1 MDINRLDRVLKRY
14 IEGKSSA
21 EEIRMIEDWLN
32 SDWKK
37 SEQWDN
43 MDGASRNK
51 LLADLYD
58 EVQQT
63 IHSRRK
69 VVSLNHSSRWRMIG
83 SIAATV
89 LLVCGLYFTWPSL
102 IDMIAPAAYKQVSV
116 SAGKMKKLVL
126 ADGTQLWLN
135 SGSRLTYPER
145 FNRKSREVY
154 LDGEAYFE
162 VSHQASRPF
171 IVHTGQLE
179 TKVLGTV
186 FNITAYGNRKDVKV
200 VLLSGKVEVRKT
212 ETESESGLILL
223 PKQAATYQKNGG
235 SLVKTDE
242 RYTGQYSGW
251 KEGKLIF
258 NDTPMT
264 EVLERLSISY
274 NMKFEVENEKLKN
287 CKITGTFST
296 HQKPEEIIKSIAI
309 SIGGKYLK
317 VSDRIIIQG
326 EGCVR

>member
-1 MDINRLDRVLKRY
+1 MDINQLDRVLKRY
-14 IEGKSSA
+14 MEGKSDA
-21 EEIRMIEDWLN
+21 EETRMIEDWLN

-37 SEQWDN
+37 SEEWDS
-43 MDGASRNK
+43 MDEASRNK
-51 LLADLYD
+51 LLAHLYE

-63 IHSRRK
+63 IRSKKKIIPITHR
-69 VVSLNHSSRWRMIG
+69 SSWRLAG
-83 SIAATV
+83 SIAAML

-102 IDMIAPAAYKQVSV
+102 LDLIDPVVYKQVSV
-116 SAGKMKKLVL
+116 STGKMKKLVL

-135 SGSRLTYPER
+135 SGSSLKYPER
-145 FNRKSREVY
+145 FSRKNREVY
-154 LDGEAYFE
+154 LEGEAYFE
-162 VSHQASRPF
+162 VAHRADNPF
-171 IVHTGQLE
+171 IVHTGQLK

-186 FNITAYGNRKDVKV
+186 FNITAYEGRQAVKV
-200 VLLSGKVEVRKT
+200 VLLSGKVEVSK
-212 ETESESGLILL
+212 EKPGEEDSLILL
-223 PKQAATYQKNGG
+223 PSQAATYQKNGG

-242 RYTGQYSGW
+242 KYTGQYSGW

-274 NMKFEVENEKLKN
+274 NMKFELENEKLKG

-317 VSDRIIIQG
+317 TADKIILQG
-326 EGCVR
+326 EGCIR